1 MKRVLLTGATGF
13 IGRHCLAPLSA
24 LGYEVHA
31 ISHFS
36 TTPDAPA
43 VLWHPADLLDP
54 RGIARLLADVR
65 PTHLMHLA
73 WYADPRDYRTSPEN
87 LAWCQAGIE
96 LVRRFVESGGRRA
109 VFAGTCFEYDP
120 RYGYCSEGLTPEAS
134 STLYAAC
141 KNSLRQ
147 VTAKYA
153 ADVGLSAAWARVFYL
168 YGPFE
173 PPSRLVPSVILSLL
187 KGARAACTDGRQL
200 RDFLHVEDVASA
212 LAIILDS
219 SVEGSV
225 NIGSEE
231 PVSIRAIVEIIARQ
245 LDASGRVDFG
255 ARQPAPT
262 DAPVVIADVRR
273 LRDEVGWTPRFS
285 LNDGLA
291 TTIDWWRAR
300 LAAGTSAEA

>member
-1 MKRVLLTGATGF
+1 MKRVLVTGATGF
-13 IGRHCLAPLSA
+13 IGRHCLAPLAA

-31 ISHFS
+31 VSHS
-36 TTPDAPA
+36 RAMPEAPS
-43 VLWHPADLLDP
+43 VTWHAADLLDP
-54 RGIARLLADVR
+54 RGIARLLSEVR

-73 WYADPRDYRTSPEN
+73 WYADPRDYRTSREN

-96 LVRRFVESGGRRA
+96 LVRRFAESGGRRA

-120 RYGYCSEGLTPEAS
+120 RYGYCTEGLTPEAP

-153 ADVGLSAAWARVFYL
+153 AGLGLSAAWARVFYL

-173 PPSRLVPSVILSLL
+173 PPARLVPSVILSLL
-187 KGARAACTDGRQL
+187 RGERAGCTHGRQL

-212 LAIILDS
+212 LAAILDS

-225 NIGSEE
+225 NIGSDE
-231 PVSIRAIVEIIARQ
+231 PVSIRAMVEIIARQ
-245 LDASGRVDFG
+245 LDAAGRVDFG
-255 ARQPAPT
+255 ARQAAPT
-262 DAPVVIADVRR
+262 DAPVMIADVRR
-273 LRDEVGWTPRFS
+273 LRGEVGWRPRWS
-285 LNDGLA
+285 LEDGLA
-291 TTIDWWRAR
+291 SAIQWWKQNSQRA
-300 LAAGTSAEA
+300 